1 MARLLSRTSITIDEA
16 VSILLG
22 RSTGPIDFEPMDV
35 AEDAEADVPV
45 FCLRDTLEDELDV
58 LAGECDM
65 AIHERL
71 PEHVI
76 AEKRAALQHQEEV
89 IGQANLYLCA
99 IQNELNKGEQSV
111 LKLDR
116 ALSNPVYQF
125 ITLHSFNEWLNCSAG
140 DQPGGVAATEAILA
154 SKKGPK
160 KKKPRTRLIQ
170 QENAILEEIRKQG
183 LDPLAFPPHPSGRRG
198 AKAAICEA
206 LKNSPLFE
214 GSRVFDKAWER
225 LRSQRHIADQA

>member
-1 MARLLSRTSITIDEA
+1 
-16 VSILLG
+16 
-22 RSTGPIDFEPMDV
+22 
-35 AEDAEADVPV
+35 
-45 FCLRDTLEDELDV
+45 
-58 LAGECDM
+58 M
-65 AIHERL
+65 AIHENL
-71 PEHVI
+71 PAHVI

-89 IGQANLYLCA
+89 IEEANQYLCA

-116 ALSNPVYQF
+116 ALSNPVYEF

-160 KKKPRTRLIQ
+160 KKEPRTRLIQ

-183 LDPLAFPPHPSGRRG
+183 LDPMALPPIRPGHAGVKRD
-198 AKAAICEA
+198 ICES

-214 GSRVFDKAWER
+214 GTTTFDKAWER
-225 LRSQRHIADQA
+225 LAKHDRIGYKT

>member
-22 RSTGPIDFEPMDV
+22 WSAGPIDFEPMDV

-45 FCLRDTLEDELDV
+45 FCLRDTLEDELEV

-65 AIHERL
+65 AIHEKL
-71 PEHVI
+71 PEQDI
-76 AEKRAALQHQEEV
+76 SEKHAALRRQEAV
-89 IGQANLYLCA
+89 IGKANLYLCA
-99 IQNELNKGEQSV
+99 IKDELNKGEQSV

-116 ALSNPVYQF
+116 ALSNPVYRF
-125 ITLHSFNEWLNCSAG
+125 ITLHSFNEWRKSSA
-140 DQPGGVAATEAILA
+140 GGVAATEAILA

-160 KKKPRTRLIQ
+160 KKEPRTRLTQ
-170 QENAILEEIRKQG
+170 QGDAILAEIGSQG
-183 LDPLAFPPHPSGRRG
+183 LDPMALPPIRPGHAGV
-198 AKAAICEA
+198 KADIRES

-214 GSRVFDKAWER
+214 GTTTFDKAWER
-225 LRSQRHIADQA
+225 LAKHDRIGYKT